1 MYCNY
6 SEMYFSELGRNPD
19 ILDNGE
25 TETIE
30 MKGKRSMK
38 IYEEVM
44 SAIRA
49 VDLSNEF
56 SVAKEKAEILAKPYS
71 KWM

>member
-1 MYCNY
+1 
-6 SEMYFSELGRNPD
+6 
-19 ILDNGE
+19 
-25 TETIE
+25 
-30 MKGKRSMK
+30 MK
-38 IYEEVM
+38 IYEEIM